1 MEQDNITLS
10 ESDMTTKKQEIIER
24 TIAILR
30 DEADLEDLRTIS
42 QVPEDMVVTE
52 EQCLE
57 ELAHA
62 MSQNDEAWVSNV
74 LDLVIDASSKTVH

>member
-1 MEQDNITLS
+1 
-10 ESDMTTKKQEIIER
+10 MTTKKQQMIDR

-30 DEADLEDLRTIS
+30 EEADLEDLRTIS
-42 QVPEDMVVTE
+42 QAPEDMVVTE

-62 MSQNDEAWVSNV
+62 MSQNDEAWVSNF
-74 LDLVIDASSKTVH
+74 LDLVIEDLPKTTH

>member
-1 MEQDNITLS
+1 
-10 ESDMTTKKQEIIER
+10 MTTKKQQMIDR

-30 DEADLEDLRTIS
+30 EEADLEDLRTIS
-42 QVPEDMVVTE
+42 QAPEDMAVTE

-62 MSQNDEAWVSNV
+62 MSQNDEAWVSNF
-74 LDLVIDASSKTVH
+74 LDLVIEDLPKTTH

>member
-1 MEQDNITLS
+1 
-10 ESDMTTKKQEIIER
+10 MTTKKQEMIDR

-30 DEADLEDLRTIS
+30 EEADLEDLRTIS
-42 QVPEDMVVTE
+42 QAPEDMVVTE

-57 ELAHA
+57 ELSHA

>member
-1 MEQDNITLS
+1 
-10 ESDMTTKKQEIIER
+10 MTTKKQQMIDR

-30 DEADLEDLRTIS
+30 EEADLEDLRTIS
-42 QVPEDMVVTE
+42 QAPEDMVVTE

-62 MSQNDEAWVSNV
+62 MSQNDEAWVAKF
-74 LDLVIDASSKTVH
+74 LDLVIDASSNTIH

>member
-1 MEQDNITLS
+1 
-10 ESDMTTKKQEIIER
+10 MTTKKQEMMNP

-30 DEADLEDLRTIS
+30 EEADLEDLRTIS
-42 QVPEDMVVTE
+42 QAPEDMAVTE

-74 LDLVIDASSKTVH
+74 LDLVIDASPKTIH

>member
-1 MEQDNITLS
+1 
-10 ESDMTTKKQEIIER
+10 MTTKKQEMIDR

-30 DEADLEDLRTIS
+30 EEADLEDLRTIS
-42 QVPEDMVVTE
+42 QAPEDMVVTE

-62 MSQNDEAWVSNV
+62 MSQNDEAWVSNF
-74 LDLVIDASSKTVH
+74 LDLVIEDLPKTTH

>member
-1 MEQDNITLS
+1 
-10 ESDMTTKKQEIIER
+10 MTTKKQEMIDR

-30 DEADLEDLRTIS
+30 EEADLEDLRTIS
-42 QVPEDMVVTE
+42 QAPEDMAVTE

-62 MSQNDEAWVSNV
+62 MSQNDEVWVSNF

>member
-1 MEQDNITLS
+1 
-10 ESDMTTKKQEIIER
+10 MTTKKQQMIDR

-30 DEADLEDLRTIS
+30 EEADLEDLRTIS
-42 QVPEDMVVTE
+42 QAPEDMAVTK

-62 MSQNDEAWVSNV
+62 MSQNDEAWVSNF
-74 LDLVIDASSKTVH
+74 LDLVIEDLPKTTH

>member
-1 MEQDNITLS
+1 
-10 ESDMTTKKQEIIER
+10 MTTKKQQMIDR

-30 DEADLEDLRTIS
+30 EEADLEDLRTIS
-42 QVPEDMVVTE
+42 QAPEDMVVTE

-62 MSQNDEAWVSNV
+62 MSQNDEAWVAKF
-74 LDLVIDASSKTVH
+74 LDLVIDASSNTIN

>member
-1 MEQDNITLS
+1 
-10 ESDMTTKKQEIIER
+10 MTTKKQQMIDR

-30 DEADLEDLRTIS
+30 EEADLEDLRTIS
-42 QVPEDMVVTE
+42 QAPEDMVVTE

-74 LDLVIDASSKTVH
+74 LDLVIDASSKTIH

>member
-1 MEQDNITLS
+1 
-10 ESDMTTKKQEIIER
+10 MTTKKQQMIDR

-30 DEADLEDLRTIS
+30 EEADLEDLRTIS
-42 QVPEDMVVTE
+42 QAPEDMVVTE

-62 MSQNDEAWVSNV
+62 MSQNDEAWVSNF
-74 LDLVIDASSKTVH
+74 LDLVLEESPKTVH

>member
-1 MEQDNITLS
+1 
-10 ESDMTTKKQEIIER
+10 MTTKKQQMIDR

-30 DEADLEDLRTIS
+30 EEADLEDLRTIS
-42 QVPEDMVVTE
+42 QAPEDMAVTE

-62 MSQNDEAWVSNV
+62 MSQNDEAWVAKF
-74 LDLVIDASSKTVH
+74 LDLVIDASSNTIH

>member
-1 MEQDNITLS
+1 
-10 ESDMTTKKQEIIER
+10 MTTKKQQMIDR

-30 DEADLEDLRTIS
+30 EEADLEDLRTIS
-42 QVPEDMVVTE
+42 QAPEDMAVTE

-62 MSQNDEAWVSNV
+62 MSQNDEAWVSNF
-74 LDLVIDASSKTVH
+74 LDLVIEESPKTVH

>member
-1 MEQDNITLS
+1 
-10 ESDMTTKKQEIIER
+10 MTTKKQEMIDR

-30 DEADLEDLRTIS
+30 EEADLEDLRTIS
-42 QVPEDMVVTE
+42 QAPEDMVVTE

-62 MSQNDEAWVSNV
+62 MSQNDEAWVANF
-74 LDLVIDASSKTVH
+74 LDLVVDASSKTIH

>member
-1 MEQDNITLS
+1 
-10 ESDMTTKKQEIIER
+10 MTTKKQEMIDR

-42 QVPEDMVVTE
+42 QAPEDMAVTE

-62 MSQNDEAWVSNV
+62 MSQNDEAWVSNF
-74 LDLVIDASSKTVH
+74 LDLVIDSSSKTIH

>member
-1 MEQDNITLS
+1 
-10 ESDMTTKKQEIIER
+10 MTTKKQEMIDR

-30 DEADLEDLRTIS
+30 EEADLEDLRTIS
-42 QVPEDMVVTE
+42 QAPEDMVVTE

-62 MSQNDEAWVSNV
+62 MSQNDEAWVSNF
-74 LDLVIDASSKTVH
+74 LDLVIDASSKTIH